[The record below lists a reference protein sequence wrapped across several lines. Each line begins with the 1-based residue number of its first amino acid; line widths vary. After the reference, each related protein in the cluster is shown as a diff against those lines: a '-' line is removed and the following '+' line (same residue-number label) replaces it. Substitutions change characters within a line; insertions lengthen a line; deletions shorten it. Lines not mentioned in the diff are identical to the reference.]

1 MLTRRLPVEGSLVSS
16 SLPATLEAVVRRC
29 MAANPEDRFASA
41 SDILPAFE
49 QACQALQ
56 VSVAPPVSQSTLLSS
71 PSVMPSQPIFAE
83 NVPGAHTPGE
93 TGDWP
98 SSQLEEGETFGEAD
112 YAAPTMNITYARVE
126 MDAADVVSPPE
137 KQSLAVAAANISV
150 SAGKKLSRRGRSG
163 QKPLFA
169 VVSLLIIVVMFVMA
183 GLCAFFIFPLGFARR
198 PPLAPAA
205 MLPPILTNY
214 TPT

>member
-1 MLTRRLPVEGSLVSS
+1 MINRWVAGEGTLFFS
-16 SLPATLEAVVRRC
+16 SLPATLEAVGRRC

-41 SDILPAFE
+41 TDILPAFE

-56 VSVAPPVSQSTLLSS
+56 VSVAPPVSQSTLLPS

-83 NVPGAHTPGE
+83 NVPGVHTPGE
-93 TGDWP
+93 TGDLP
-98 SSQLEEGETFGEAD
+98 SSQPEEGETFGEAD

-183 GLCAFFIFPLGFARR
+183 GVVFFCFFLFFSALR
-198 PPLAPAA
+198 
-205 MLPPILTNY
+205 
-214 TPT
+214 